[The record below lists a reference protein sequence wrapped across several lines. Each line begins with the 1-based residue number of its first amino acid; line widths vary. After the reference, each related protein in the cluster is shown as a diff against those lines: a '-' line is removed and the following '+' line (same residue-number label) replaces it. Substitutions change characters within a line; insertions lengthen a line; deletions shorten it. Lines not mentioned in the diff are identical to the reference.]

1 MIYVVDV
8 NGHRYSVELRDGEA
22 VVDGV
27 AYRASL
33 QSVSSTPVRIVMV
46 NDTVHRM
53 VLRERASRGRY
64 RLWLDGHRYDAE
76 ALDSRARAIR
86 DMQASVGHHAGP
98 APLIAPM
105 PGLIV
110 QLRVKVGDTIAA
122 GDGLVVMEA
131 MKMENELR
139 AARAGVVEAVHVTV
153 GQAVEKGEPLVTVSS
168 PEPSG

>member
-1 MIYVVDV
+1 MIYVVEV
-8 NGHRYSVELRDGEA
+8 NGQRYTVAVQHGEA
-22 VVDGV
+22 IVDGV
-27 AYRASL
+27 KYRASMER
-33 QSVSSTPVRIVMV
+33 VAGTPVRILSV
-46 NDTVHRM
+46 NDEVHRM
-53 VLRERASRGRY
+53 VLRERVARGRY

-86 DMQASVGHHAGP
+86 DMQASVAKPAGP
-98 APLIAPM
+98 APLRAPM

-139 AARAGVVEAVHVTV
+139 ALSAGTVRAVHVSV
-153 GQAVEKGEPLVTVSS
+153 GAAVEKGALLV
-168 PEPSG
+168 ELE

>member
-22 VVDGV
+22 VVDGH

-33 QSVSSTPVRIVMV
+33 QTVSGTPVRIVTV
-46 NDTVHRM
+46 NDAVHRM

-76 ALDSRARAIR
+76 ALDGRARAIR
-86 DMQASVGHHAGP
+86 DMQASVGRHAGP

-110 QLRVKVGDTIAA
+110 QLRVQVGDTIAA

-139 AARAGVVEAVHVTV
+139 AVAAGRVRAVHVKAGAV
-153 GQAVEKGEPLVTVSS
+153 VEKGALLV
-168 PEPSG
+168 ELE

>member
-1 MIYVVDV
+1 MIYVVEV
-8 NGHRYSVELRDGEA
+8 NGKRYTVDIRDGA
-22 VVDGV
+22 AIVDGV
-27 AYRASL
+27 NYRAAMH
-33 QSVSSTPVRIVMV
+33 SVAGTPVRIVSI
-46 NDTVHRM
+46 NDSVHRM
-53 VLRERASRGRY
+53 VLRERVARGRY

-86 DMQASVGHHAGP
+86 DMQASVAKPAGP
-98 APLIAPM
+98 APLRAPM

-139 AARAGVVEAVHVTV
+139 APAAGVVRAVHVTV
-153 GQAVEKGEPLVTVSS
+153 GAAVEKGALLV
-168 PEPSG
+168 ELE

>member
-1 MIYVVDV
+1 MIYVVEV
-8 NGHRYSVELRDGEA
+8 NGQRFTVDVQRGQA
-22 VVDGV
+22 IVDGV
-27 AYRASL
+27 KYRASM
-33 QSVSSTPVRIVMV
+33 QRVAGTPVRILNV
-46 NDTVHRM
+46 NDEVHRM
-53 VLRERASRGRY
+53 VLRERVARGRY

-86 DMQASVGHHAGP
+86 DMQASVAKPAGP
-98 APLIAPM
+98 APLRAPM

-139 AARAGVVEAVHVTV
+139 AQAAGTVRAVHVSV
-153 GQAVEKGEPLVTVSS
+153 GAAVEKGALLV
-168 PEPSG
+168 ELE

>member
-8 NGHRYSVELRDGEA
+8 NGHRYTVELRDGEA
-22 VVDGV
+22 LVDGR
-27 AYRASL
+27 AYRTSL
-33 QSVSSTPVRIVMV
+33 QTVSGTPVRIVTV
-46 NDTVHRM
+46 DDAVHRM

-64 RLWLDGHRYDAE
+64 RLWLDGHRYEAE

-86 DMQASVGHHAGP
+86 DMQASAGHQAGP

-110 QLRVKVGDTIAA
+110 QLRVKVGDVIAA

-139 AARAGVVEAVHVTV
+139 AVAAGTVRAVHV
-153 GQAVEKGEPLVTVSS
+153 QAGAVVEKGALLV
-168 PEPSG
+168 ELE